1 MAYYLYTRRV
11 VKIVLFPRR
20 TAHQTN
26 DPDQDDYVI
35 TDSPKE
41 ARPNTNQAAKK
52 SNKNT
57 PQNGQEYSE
66 SIDEQLTQQ
75 ACRSN
80 QDTFLTL
87 KNKPSNTIREIL
99 YKCNTKAVAIQA
111 DTPVNAQ
118 LSNNTTTASSITNK
132 SQKSPDN
139 EAMVSTNAPAT
150 QKTITRS
157 KIPVRKKKGPKL
169 TFQIRSPKV
178 DEANA
183 HKAERYRKTP
193 GAKNALRKNANASL
207 AAKTRNK
214 KETTSV
220 KSRKEIAHSH
230 QKNTQELE
238 AVVNLESSAK
248 APISSKSK
256 FVGFY
261 LGYCLQSVCSLHHC
275 GCCLIPVIRSC
286 LIIISLS
293 RLSGDCFHFEFVRH
307 RSFLAF

>member
-1 MAYYLYTRRV
+1 M
-11 VKIVLFPRR
+11 
-20 TAHQTN
+20 
-26 DPDQDDYVI
+26 
-35 TDSPKE
+35 
-41 ARPNTNQAAKK
+41 
-52 SNKNT
+52 
-57 PQNGQEYSE
+57 
-66 SIDEQLTQQ
+66 
-75 ACRSN
+75 
-80 QDTFLTL
+80 TL

-99 YKCNTKAVAIQA
+99 YKSNTKAAAIQA

-118 LSNNTTTASSITNK
+118 LSNNTTTASSKTPQGPPKAKTVTNK

-183 HKAERYRKTP
+183 QKAGRYRKTP

-207 AAKTRNK
+207 AAKTRNRK
-214 KETTSV
+214 NKETTSV

-230 QKNTQELE
+230 QTNTQELE

-261 LGYCLQSVCSLHHC
+261 VEYCLLLAIYLFSSSLR
-275 GCCLIPVIRSC
+275 LLLDSC
-286 LIIISLS
+286 HTKLSYYDFTESLVR
-293 RLSGDCFHFEFVRH
+293 RLFP
-307 RSFLAF
+307 L